1 MKSGWILVLVV
12 VLLFVAVTSCN
23 EKEDDPWTN
32 YDGSSITCRRVGC
45 GRSPVYSDWN
55 RRYCS
60 THIKETH
67 YCRYPGCTNQ
77 IPNNSTGRYCSE
89 HD

>member
-1 MKSGWILVLVV
+1 MKSRWIIILTIIA
-12 VLLFVAVTSCN
+12 LLGSMGSCN
-23 EKEDDPWTN
+23 KKQDDPWTN
-32 YDGSSITCRRVGC
+32 CDGSKIVCRRTGC

-60 THIKETH
+60 LHINESH

-77 IPNNSTGRYCSE
+77 IPNSSTGGYCYK
-89 HD
+89 HG

>member
-1 MKSGWILVLVV
+1 MKSVWIIFLVIALLVV
-12 VLLFVAVTSCN
+12 SIGSCST
-23 EKEDDPWTN
+23 EQDDPWTN
-32 YDGSSITCRRVGC
+32 YDGSRIVCRRTGC

-60 THIKETH
+60 THLKEDH
-67 YCRYPGCTNQ
+67 YCRYPGCMNR
-77 IPNNSTGRYCSE
+77 ISNSSTGQYCSE

>member
-1 MKSGWILVLVV
+1 MKTGWVIFLVIALLV
-12 VLLFVAVTSCN
+12 FSIGACDT
-23 EKEDDPWTN
+23 EQDDPWTH
-32 YDGSSITCRRVGC
+32 YDGSRIVCRRSGC

-60 THIKETH
+60 AHISDDH
-67 YCRYPGCTNQ
+67 YCRYPGCMNR
-77 IPNNSTGRYCSE
+77 ISNSSTGSYCSK